1 MEERRRWRGG
11 KEIDEHKIDEMLELI
26 WTLRE
31 TGRDYL
37 RQVLENTR
45 EEDAESTLGEMER
58 RALVQIK
65 GSEITLTREG
75 ETWAR
80 EIIRRHRLAE
90 RLLSEVFELEEK
102 HIHPE
107 ACKFEHILS
116 PEVTDSVCAFLG
128 HPPLCPHGNPIP
140 RGKCCVKFKTEAKPL
155 VMPLLDLEPGDAGR
169 IVFIVPKEHTR
180 LDRLGSLGVIPGSTI
195 KLHQKRPS
203 FVIKIGETELA
214 IDEEIA
220 REIYVKKRV
229 KT

>member
-1 MEERRRWRGG
+1 VKGRYSNRGFEME
-11 KEIDEHKIDEMLELI
+11 EHKIDELLELI

-31 TGRDYL
+31 TGRDEL
-37 RQVLENTR
+37 RQVLENAR

-58 RALVQIK
+58 RTLVQIK
-65 GSEITLTREG
+65 GNEITLTREG

-140 RGKCCVKFKTEAKPL
+140 RGECCVKFKTEAKPL
-155 VMPLLDLEPGDAGR
+155 VMPLRDLEPGDAGR

-220 REIYVKKRV
+220 REIYVKKRM